1 VNSRQSLHNL
11 LTRSPF
17 ASDILRS
24 LFPRVSPTEST
35 SAPLRRGWLR
45 RTKPQFEPRQ
55 HTATAIQQQILTIHR
70 GPSLIEFVAK
80 TIVYADAKTTYFNAL
95 RKAAAEL
102 MNVATGREARP
113 PELDTMAE
121 VFAVGGEK
129 QETVADKSLWFY

>member
-1 VNSRQSLHNL
+1 MFRTIVFFGLITAAVAGESLDPLVSASRGFS
-11 LTRSPF
+11 
-17 ASDILRS
+17 
-24 LFPRVSPTEST
+24 
-35 SAPLRRGWLR
+35 
-45 RTKPQFEPRQ
+45 
-55 HTATAIQQQILTIHR
+55 TAIQQQILAIER